1 MGKHFISFSLNFFN
15 MKITFRLLSL
25 VFALTF
31 MLVFQGATGQTPASK
46 PKEKKDAKETSAK
59 EPKTGFDTVSIS
71 ALKFRSVG
79 PAITSGRISEFA
91 VVPGNK
97 KAYYVASSAGGVW
110 RTYNAGN
117 TFEPIFDG
125 EGSYSIGTITI
136 DPGNSS
142 TIWVGT
148 GEANNQR
155 SVDYGD
161 GVYKSLDGGSTWKN
175 MGLKNSQH
183 IAKVIVDP
191 KNSNLIYVAAV
202 GPLWSAGGDRGV
214 YRSKDGGTNW
224 EQVLKIDDNT
234 GACDLVM
241 DPRNPNVMYAAAHQR
256 RRHVFTY
263 IGGGPQS
270 TIYKTDNGGDTWTKS
285 ADGLPSND
293 IGRISLSISPANPD
307 IIYAMVET
315 SGEGGGVYKSTNH
328 GANWSKQS
336 GYFTA
341 GNYFTHVIADPK
353 DPNKVY
359 SMDVWMKVSTD
370 GGKSWSNVG
379 EDFKH
384 VDNHCMWIDPD
395 DTAHFLTGCDGG
407 VYETWDAGK
416 AWQFKANLPVTQFY
430 KVALDNATP
439 FYNMYGGTQDNFSL
453 GGPSRSRS
461 GNGISNEEWFI
472 THGGDGFES
481 QPDPFDPNIVYA
493 QSQYGNVVRY
503 DKLSG
508 EEVGIQPIERK
519 GENAYRWNWDAPL
532 VTSSHVAGR
541 IYFAANKVF
550 VSEDRGNN
558 WTVISDDLTR
568 QINRNSLKVMGRVW
582 GVDAVAKNQSTS
594 IYGNIVALCESP
606 IDPNLIYVGTDDG
619 LIQVT
624 TDRGKTWK
632 KIDNIAGAPDTSY
645 VNMIIA
651 SSHDAN
657 VVYAC
662 FNHHKYGDFKPYLF
676 VSKDKGMTWTS
687 ISANLPERGSVYSI
701 AEDHVDPNLIFVG
714 TEFGCYFTNT
724 GGKSWRKLGAGLP
737 TITVRDMAIQRRE
750 NDLVLATFGR
760 GFYVLDDYSSLRNIS
775 ETNLS
780 KEAMIMP
787 VRDAWSFEYSYPLG
801 LPKQGFQG
809 NDYYLGENL
818 GHEALIYFY
827 IKDKI
832 IASKDA
838 RKKEDDRLEKAG
850 KDTPYPTYDQL
861 AKERDDEKSMRY
873 LLIKDQAGNLVR
885 KYSIAPSQ
893 AGLQRISWNLRSMDK
908 EPASNGEP
916 SFYNPFNSPTEG
928 PLVAPGKYTVS
939 LATWQNGEMK
949 SIGNSESIVV
959 KSLDP
964 HALPSKDAAAV
975 AQFKQRV
982 EDDQRV
988 QTATSSAIGDALSEL
1003 GEIRKTIAKMETPD
1017 ESWMPDII
1025 KIENSLKALN
1035 RQLSGD
1041 PLKVQLDM
1049 DPSPSLTDRLNK
1061 IAGEG
1066 KYSSADP
1073 TGSHMMSLKIA
1084 EEELAPIVTQ
1094 LSVILE
1100 KDMPALRLRLQQA
1113 GAPYTPNVVP
1123 TFKAKG

>member
-1 MGKHFISFSLNFFN
+1 
-15 MKITFRLLSL
+15 MKNAIYLRSCLFAMAFTVLLP
-25 VFALTF
+25 VAF
-31 MLVFQGATGQTPASK
+31 GQSSPPNSK
-46 PKEKKDAKETSAK
+46 GKKDTKTTEVKA
-59 EPKTGFDTVSIS
+59 PKTGFDTVSIS

-79 PAITSGRISEFA
+79 PAITSGRISEIV
-91 VVPGNK
+91 VVPGNPK
-97 KAYYVASSAGGVW
+97 SYYVASSAGGVW
-110 RTYNAGN
+110 RTFNDGN

-125 EGSYSIGTITI
+125 EGAFSIGTITI
-136 DPGNSS
+136 DPSTSN

-155 SVDYGD
+155 SVNYGD
-161 GVYKSLDGGSTWKN
+161 GVYKSLDGGTSWKN
-175 MGLKNSQH
+175 MGLKNSEH
-183 IAKVIVDP
+183 ISKIIVDP

-214 YRSKDGGTNW
+214 YRSRDGGSSW
-224 EQVLKIDDNT
+224 EQVLKIDENT

-241 DPRNPNVMYAAAHQR
+241 DPKNSNVLYAAAHQR

-270 TIYKTDNGGDTWTKS
+270 TIYKSNNGGDTWDKS
-285 ADGLPSND
+285 ANGLPSND

-315 SGEGGGVYKSTNH
+315 AGEGGGVYKSTNH

-336 GYFTA
+336 AYFTA

-353 DPNKVY
+353 DADKVY

-379 EDFKH
+379 EDYKH
-384 VDNHCMWIDPD
+384 VDNHCLWIDPD
-395 DTAHFLTGCDGG
+395 DTAHMLDGCDGG

-416 AWQFKANLPVTQFY
+416 AWYFKRNLPVTQFY
-430 KVALDNATP
+430 KVALDNAAP
-439 FYNMYGGTQDNFSL
+439 FYNIYGGTQDNFSL
-453 GGPSRSRS
+453 GGPSRSKS

-481 QPDPFDPNIVYA
+481 QPDPFDPNIIYA

-508 EEVGIQPIERK
+508 EEIGIQPTERK

-532 VTSSHVAGR
+532 VTSSHVPGR

-558 WTVISDDLTR
+558 WQVISDDLSR
-568 QINRNSLKVMGRVW
+568 QINRNALKVMGRVW
-582 GVDAVAKNQSTS
+582 GIDAVAKNQSTS
-594 IYGNIVALCESP
+594 PYGEIVAFCESP
-606 IDPNLIYVGTDDG
+606 VDPNLLYAGTDDG

-624 TDRGKTWK
+624 TDRGKSWK

-687 ISANLPERGSVYSI
+687 ISTGLPERGSVYSM
-701 AEDHVDPNLIFVG
+701 AEDFVDPNLVFVG
-714 TEFGCYFTNT
+714 TEFGCYFTNS
-724 GGKSWRKLGAGLP
+724 GGKSWKKLGVGLP
-737 TITVRDMAIQRRE
+737 TIAVRDMAIQKRE

-775 ETNLS
+775 ESNLA

-787 VRDAWSFEYSYPLG
+787 VRAALSFEYSYPLG
-801 LPKQGFQG
+801 LPKHGFQG
-809 NDYYLGENL
+809 DDYYLGENL
-818 GHEALIYFY
+818 GHEALITFY

-832 IASKDA
+832 VSLKDA
-838 RKKEDDRLEKAG
+838 RKKEDDGLVKAG
-850 KDTPYPTYDQL
+850 KDTPYPSYDQL
-861 AKERDDEKSMRY
+861 AKERDDQKAMRY
-873 LLIKDQAGNLVR
+873 LLINDQAGNLVR
-885 KYSIAPSQ
+885 KYSISDSQ
-893 AGLQRISWNLRSMDK
+893 TGLQRISWDLRSMDK
-908 EPASNGEP
+908 EPASSGAS
-916 SFYNPFNSPTEG
+916 SFYNPFSSPTEG
-928 PLVAPGKYTVS
+928 ALVAPGTYTAS
-939 LATWQNGEMK
+939 LATWQNGEMLPV
-949 SIGNSESIVV
+949 GNKETIVV
-959 KSLDP
+959 KSLDQ
-964 HALPSKDAAAV
+964 HALPAKDATAV
-975 AQFKQRV
+975 AQFKHRV
-982 EDDQRV
+982 EDVSRV
-988 QTATSSAIGDALSEL
+988 QNSASSAIGDALREL
-1003 GEIRKTIAKMETPD
+1003 GQIRSTIAKMETPD
-1017 ESWMPDII
+1017 EQWMTDITR
-1025 KIENSLKALN
+1025 IENNLKALN

-1041 PLKVQLDM
+1041 PIQTQLDM
-1049 DPSPSLTDRLNK
+1049 DPTPSLSARLGK
-1061 IAGEG
+1061 IAGEA
-1066 KYSSADP
+1066 KYSSSDP
-1073 TGSHMMSLKIA
+1073 TGTHQMSLQIA
-1084 EEELAPIVTQ
+1084 EDELAPIVNQ
-1094 LSVILE
+1094 LAIILE
-1100 KDMPALRLRLQQA
+1100 KDMPSLRERLQKA
-1113 GAPYTPNVVP
+1113 GAPYTPNVIP
-1123 TFKAKG
+1123 YFKAKG